1 MILLCF
7 SYSLVDGRQP
17 SPGPCDPSSGPFLV
31 RMNRP
36 TTDGIGRMSSVLYFL
51 RSESEQPLPAMRV
64 GKRTTMPV
72 GSRTGHRQNEPVR
85 TRCDVPR
92 SPTISIATQQRTNET
107 NRPCR
112 MDLFYKNILFYFYK
126 NIINYQTFNRFT
138 SRSPRTRRNP
148 GVFSSPC
155 RATGH
160 TIDRHSPRTR
170 EMRPVLPF
178 RAGFASSLQPV
189 FPSFHAH
196 RDRLRPNQDSDRAG
210 RIPMKFLSYGHVLSG
225 LRRTC
230 RGNNHR
236 ETAERE
242 IRT

>member
-1 MILLCF
+1 MAGDLTGPLR
-7 SYSLVDGRQP
+7 SLVRAL
-17 SPGPCDPSSGPFLV
+17 F

-51 RSESEQPLPAMRV
+51 RSESEQPLTMRV

-85 TRCDVPR
+85 TRCDIPS
-92 SPTISIATQQRTNET
+92 SPYNTIATQQRTNET
-107 NRPCR
+107 IVRAAR
-112 MDLFYKNILFYFYK
+112 IYFIKIYSSIFIK
-126 NIINYQTFNRFT
+126 NIINYQTFNLFT

-155 RATGH
+155 RATEH
-160 TIDRHSPRTR
+160 TIDKAFAPDTR
-170 EMRPVLPF
+170 N
-178 RAGFASSLQPV
+178 ASMPIATV
-189 FPSFHAH
+189 P
-196 RDRLRPNQDSDRAG
+196 RPNQDSDRAG
-210 RIPMKFLSYGHVLSG
+210 RIPMKFLSYGHVLST

-230 RGNNHR
+230 RGNDHR